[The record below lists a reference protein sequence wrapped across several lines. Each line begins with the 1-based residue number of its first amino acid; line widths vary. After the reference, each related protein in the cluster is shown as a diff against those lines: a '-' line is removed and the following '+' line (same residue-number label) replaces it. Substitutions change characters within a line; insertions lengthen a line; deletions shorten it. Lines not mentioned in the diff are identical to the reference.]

1 MPQCGRKTL
10 DLNIIL
16 MRATNPRKAIKC
28 GIYHTRVLVAVYS
41 FFMNPQDIDIIV
53 GCEESQA
60 ITIEFRKLGFNAFSC
75 DTQECSGGHPEW
87 HLQMDVLEALKLRKW
102 KMGIF
107 HPPCTFM
114 SRAGA
119 RFMFPK
125 AGIID
130 NGRLAKALEAKELF
144 MKCLNADI
152 KYIVVENPIPLK
164 VVGLPK
170 PDCYVQPF
178 EHGHP
183 FSKKTLLWLKNLPPI
198 MPTKIISEYTPYL
211 PSNTG
216 GAKRGQKAT
225 FRNISQKDSSKTFP
239 GIAQAIA
246 TQYGSFLLN
255 GY

>member
-1 MPQCGRKTL
+1 
-10 DLNIIL
+10 
-16 MRATNPRKAIKC
+16 
-28 GIYHTRVLVAVYS
+28 VLVAVYS

-75 DTQECSGGHPEW
+75 DLQECSGGHPEW
-87 HLQMDVLEALKLRKW
+87 HLQMDVLEAIKLKEW
-102 KMGIF
+102 KLGIF
-107 HPPCTFM
+107 HPTCTFL

-119 RFMFPK
+119 RWLYQKGEINKERYEKGLKAKQFFMELYNSD
-125 AGIID
+125 ID
-130 NGRLAKALEAKELF
+130 YLLL
-144 MKCLNADI
+144 
-152 KYIVVENPIPLK
+152 ENPTPLK
-164 VVGLPK
+164 IYDLPK
-170 PDCYVQPF
+170 PSQWVEPWQF
-178 EHGHP
+178 GHP
-183 FSKKTLLWLKNLPPI
+183 FSKKTLFWLKGLPPL
-198 MPTKIISEYTPYL
+198 MSTKIMSEYKPFL

-225 FRNISQKDSSKTFP
+225 FRNISQKDSSKTFS